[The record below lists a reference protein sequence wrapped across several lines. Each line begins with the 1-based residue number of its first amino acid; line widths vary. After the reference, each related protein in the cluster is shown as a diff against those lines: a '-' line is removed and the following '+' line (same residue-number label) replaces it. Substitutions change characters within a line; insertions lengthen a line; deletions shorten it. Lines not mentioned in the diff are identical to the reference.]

1 MENIVVI
8 GSSSIDLVVKTD
20 VLPQAGETV
29 MGNSFFTTTGGKGAN
44 QAVAAA
50 RLSNKVYMIGAV
62 GDDENGKQIIE
73 NLEQNNVDTT
83 FMDKIENE
91 TSGTAHI
98 TLFEDDNRIIV
109 VPAANNHVTPEKVLP
124 KLERF
129 GAGDIILMQ
138 HEIPEHTIKEVTDY
152 AVKHDMKVILNPAPY
167 RNIDKEIIDK
177 VTWITP
183 NESES
188 ELLFESGVDEAL
200 KAYPRKLIVTKG
212 AAGAMFYNDSQQ
224 LVKGYK
230 KKVVDTT
237 GAGDT
242 FNGALAVA
250 LIENKPL
257 EEAVDFANLAGSF
270 SVTGLGAQGAMPYR
284 KELD

>member
-270 SVTGLGAQGAMPYR
+270 SVTGLGDQGAMPYR

>member
-109 VPAANNHVTPEKVLP
+109 VPAANNHVTHEKVLP

>member
-188 ELLFESGVDEAL
+188 ELLFENGVDEAL

-270 SVTGLGAQGAMPYR
+270 SVTGLGAQSAMPYR

>member
-98 TLFEDDNRIIV
+98 TLFEGDNRIIV

>member
-20 VLPQAGETV
+20 VLSQAGETV

-152 AVKHDMKVILNPAPY
+152 AVKQDMKVILNPAPY

-188 ELLFESGVDEAL
+188 ELLFENGVDEAL

-270 SVTGLGAQGAMPYR
+270 SVTELGAQGAMPYR

>member
-212 AAGAMFYNDSQQ
+212 AVGAMFYNDSQQ

>member
-257 EEAVDFANLAGSF
+257 EKAVDFANLAGSF

>member
-1 MENIVVI
+1 MKNIVVI

-20 VLPQAGETV
+20 VLPHAGETV

-188 ELLFESGVDEAL
+188 ELLFENGVDEAL

>member
-109 VPAANNHVTPEKVLP
+109 VLAANNHVTPEKVLP

>member
-270 SVTGLGAQGAMPYR
+270 SVTGLGAQGPMPYR

>member
-1 MENIVVI
+1 
-8 GSSSIDLVVKTD
+8 
-20 VLPQAGETV
+20 

>member
-129 GAGDIILMQ
+129 GAGDIILTQ

-152 AVKHDMKVILNPAPY
+152 AVKQDMKVILNPAPY

-188 ELLFESGVDEAL
+188 ELLFENGVDEAL

-270 SVTGLGAQGAMPYR
+270 SVTELGAQGAMPYR

>member
-109 VPAANNHVTPEKVLP
+109 VPAANTHVTPEKVLP

-152 AVKHDMKVILNPAPY
+152 AVKYDMKVILNPAPY

-188 ELLFESGVDEAL
+188 ELLFENGVDEAL

-270 SVTGLGAQGAMPYR
+270 SVTGLGAQSAMPYR

>member
-98 TLFEDDNRIIV
+98 TLFEDDNQIIV

>member
-1 MENIVVI
+1 MDNIIVI

-29 MGNSFFTTTGGKGAN
+29 MGHSFFTTTGGKGAN

-50 RLSNKVYMIGAV
+50 RLSNQVYMIGAV
-62 GDDENGKQIIE
+62 GDDENGKQIIN
-73 NLEQNNVDTT
+73 NLKQNNVDTR
-83 FMDKIENE
+83 FIDEIKGEA
-91 TSGTAHI
+91 SGTAHI
-98 TLFEDDNRIIV
+98 TLFDDDNRIIV
-109 VPAANNHVTPEKVLP
+109 VPAANNYVTPDRVLP
-124 KLERF
+124 KLAHF
-129 GAGDIILMQ
+129 NAGDIILMQ
-138 HEIPEHTIKEVTDY
+138 HEIPEETIKEVVDY
-152 AVKHDMKVILNPAPY
+152 AVKNDLKVILNPAPY
-167 RNIDKEIIDK
+167 RPIEQNIIDK

-188 ELLFESGVDEAL
+188 KLLFENKINEAL
-200 KAYPRKLIVTKG
+200 KMYPRKLIVTKG
-212 AAGAMFYNDSQQ
+212 ADGAAFYDDSQQ
-224 LVKGYK
+224 LIEGYK
-230 KKVVDTT
+230 KEVVDTT

-257 EEAVDFANLAGSF
+257 KKAVAFANLAGSF

-284 KELD
+284 KDLG

>member
-1 MENIVVI
+1 MKNIVVI

-20 VLPQAGETV
+20 VLPHAGETV

-62 GDDENGKQIIE
+62 GDDENSKQIIE

-188 ELLFESGVDEAL
+188 ELLFENGVDEAL

>member
-98 TLFEDDNRIIV
+98 TLFEDDN
-109 VPAANNHVTPEKVLP
+109 
-124 KLERF
+124 
-129 GAGDIILMQ
+129 
-138 HEIPEHTIKEVTDY
+138 
-152 AVKHDMKVILNPAPY
+152 
-167 RNIDKEIIDK
+167 
-177 VTWITP
+177 
-183 NESES
+183 
-188 ELLFESGVDEAL
+188 
-200 KAYPRKLIVTKG
+200 
-212 AAGAMFYNDSQQ
+212 
-224 LVKGYK
+224 
-230 KKVVDTT
+230 
-237 GAGDT
+237 
-242 FNGALAVA
+242 
-250 LIENKPL
+250 
-257 EEAVDFANLAGSF
+257 
-270 SVTGLGAQGAMPYR
+270 
-284 KELD
+284 

>member
-50 RLSNKVYMIGAV
+50 RLSDKVYMIGAV
-62 GDDENGKQIIE
+62 GDDDNGKKIIE
-73 NLEQNNVDTT
+73 NLKQNNVDTT
-83 FMDKIENE
+83 FIDKIENE

-124 KLERF
+124 KLDHF
-129 GAGDIILMQ
+129 GVGDIILMQ
-138 HEIPEHTIKEVTDY
+138 HEIPEQTIKEVTDY
-152 AVKHDMKVILNPAPY
+152 AVKRDIRVILNPAPF
-167 RNIDKEIIDK
+167 RKIDKEIIDK

-188 ELLFESGVDEAL
+188 ELLFENKVVEAL

-224 LVKGYK
+224 LIKGYK
-230 KKVVDTT
+230 KQVIDTT

-250 LIENKPL
+250 LIENKTL

-284 KELD
+284 NELD

>member
-29 MGNSFFTTTGGKGAN
+29 MGNSFFTTIGGKGAN

-62 GDDENGKQIIE
+62 GDDDNGKQIIQ
-73 NLEQNNVDTT
+73 NLEQNNVDTS

-124 KLERF
+124 KLEHF

-138 HEIPEHTIKEVTDY
+138 HEIPEQTIKEVTDY
-152 AVKHDMKVILNPAPY
+152 AVKHDMKIILNPAPY
-167 RNIDKEIIDK
+167 RNIDKDIIDK

-188 ELLFESGVDEAL
+188 ELLFENGVDEAL

>member
-109 VPAANNHVTPEKVLP
+109 VPAANTHVTPEKVLP

-188 ELLFESGVDEAL
+188 ELLFENGVDEAL

-270 SVTGLGAQGAMPYR
+270 SVTGLGAQSAMPYR

>member
-109 VPAANNHVTPEKVLP
+109 VPAANTHVTPEKVLP

>member
-62 GDDENGKQIIE
+62 GDDDNGKQIIQ
-73 NLEQNNVDTT
+73 NLEQNNVDTS

-124 KLERF
+124 KLEHF

-138 HEIPEHTIKEVTDY
+138 HEIPEQTIKEVTDY
-152 AVKHDMKVILNPAPY
+152 AAKHDMKIILNPAPY
-167 RNIDKEIIDK
+167 RHIDKDIIDK

-188 ELLFESGVDEAL
+188 ELLFENGVDEAL

-224 LVKGYK
+224 LVKVYK

>member
-83 FMDKIENE
+83 FINKIENE

-152 AVKHDMKVILNPAPY
+152 AVKQDMKVILNPAPY

-188 ELLFESGVDEAL
+188 ELLFENGVDEAL

-270 SVTGLGAQGAMPYR
+270 SVTELGAQGAMPYR

>member
-1 MENIVVI
+1 MKNIVVI

-20 VLPQAGETV
+20 VLPHAGETV

-167 RNIDKEIIDK
+167 RNINKEIIDK

-188 ELLFESGVDEAL
+188 ELLFENGVDEAL

-270 SVTGLGAQGAMPYR
+270 SVTGLGAQDAMPYR
-284 KELD
+284 KELY

>member
-188 ELLFESGVDEAL
+188 ELLFENGVDEAL

-270 SVTGLGAQGAMPYR
+270 SVTELGAQGAMPYR

>member
-270 SVTGLGAQGAMPYR
+270 SVTGLGAQGAMP
-284 KELD
+284 

>member
-29 MGNSFFTTTGGKGAN
+29 MGNSFFITTGGKGAN

-62 GDDENGKQIIE
+62 GDDDNGKQIIQ
-73 NLEQNNVDTT
+73 NLEQNNVDTS

-124 KLERF
+124 KLEHF

-138 HEIPEHTIKEVTDY
+138 HEIPEQTIKEVTDY
-152 AVKHDMKVILNPAPY
+152 AVKHDMKIILNPAPY
-167 RNIDKEIIDK
+167 RNIDKDIIDK

-188 ELLFESGVDEAL
+188 ELLFENGVDEAL